1 MWFASYTLKQCTRIL
16 KTFVLCMYMLHI
28 PHNLILCV
36 NGCHVQACDL
46 TLKCTYLP
54 LKSQSH
60 KQFGGSCLCNK
71 LLDRVACMQ
80 KEAVHVHCERR
91 FIFAFLIEKEKKK
104 RKRAS
109 PSMANC
115 TALRLHISSY
125 LAMRTDA
132 AIFQLLGATQ
142 NILQYFHRRVGHAEK
157 LSIALLF

>member
-71 LLDRVACMQ
+71 LLVCMQ

-104 RKRAS
+104 K
-109 PSMANC
+109 
-115 TALRLHISSY
+115 
-125 LAMRTDA
+125 
-132 AIFQLLGATQ
+132 
-142 NILQYFHRRVGHAEK
+142 K
-157 LSIALLF
+157 KSIAFDGKLYCLATAHKLLPCNENLCCDISAPRGNTKYFAALSSPCWSR